1 MSLTK
6 FAVRYRPVTLT
17 LLAALMGLGLL
28 AIFTLSRRED
38 PDLQGRFVQIIALWP
53 GSTAPQAEELLADK
67 LELTLLEIEDI
78 KTVKST
84 SRPGIVVIQAE
95 CSNQT
100 HDIKK
105 FRDELRDRIADVRSA
120 LPAGVLSVD
129 VNDRFADTAAVIIG
143 VTQEGATDRQR
154 EDAAK
159 KVRDRLRT
167 LHDVAQA
174 DLIAPQEE
182 QITIALSSQRMA
194 QRAITP
200 AHVSAAIAQ
209 RNILPA
215 TGGSVALGASRF
227 SIQPT
232 GNLADYREMENLVIA
247 APDNAPVYLRDI
259 ADISRGYADPPD
271 FLFRVN
277 GMPAVGVSVTMR
289 KGFNITALGD
299 EIEGEL
305 KALKAE
311 LPAAEFTRINDLPRS
326 VVGRIAEFRD
336 NLLSGVALIVIVLY
350 LFMGLRSALIVGAM
364 LPITILGTFAL
375 MFLFGRDIQQ
385 ISITALII
393 ALGLVVDNSIV
404 VVDNVERKLSAGIQ
418 PEQAAIEGT
427 DELRVP
433 LLTSNLTTVASF
445 APLLLLSGGVGEFI
459 RDLGVVTSLAT
470 LISLLLN
477 LTVMPLLAL
486 RFLRGVHE
494 DRPNRLRRG
503 VLSLVDRFRASIS
516 ALAEHGLKRARL
528 TVALGIVGLL
538 FAIAIIPRLG
548 LQFFPSAVRNQFTID
563 VFLPEGRDILETQR
577 VAEKVEAIVRR
588 QAGVESFAAYVGQ
601 GGPRFYYNVNPEP
614 PTANYAQIV
623 VNTDSPE
630 RAKSMIAAIQ
640 QAANETITE
649 ARVTAHSL
657 EQGPPVGAP
666 IAIRVSGERISDL
679 REIGDKIKAILNRM
693 PGATSIYHSYGE
705 VPLTLNVAVNE
716 DRARLAGLTAADI
729 AGAARQG
736 FSGETASYLREGD
749 KEIPIQLRLEPNER
763 DSPQSLADMQLPTSG
778 GGSVA
783 LREVATLSLAPQE
796 ARIERRNHVR
806 TLTVSA
812 FSDGSRLPS
821 QILADAQG
829 QIKNLALPSGVTI
842 GYGGEQEEV
851 GKSFTELLL
860 ILGLTVVANLVIVVW
875 EFNSFRAALTIL
887 AAIPFSLT
895 GAILGLWVMGLPFGF
910 MAFLG
915 ITALGGVVTNHAIV
929 LFEYALREQRDGV
942 SLDRA
947 LLDAGTRRLHPILL
961 TVLLSIFG
969 VLPQAIN
976 GGTLWPP
983 LAWSLIFGLLM
994 SLALTLILIPSLYK
1008 VLTPRRKAES
1018 ASEPTPAIISP
1029 NAFL

>member
-1 MSLTK
+1 MSLTR
-6 FAVRYRPVTLT
+6 FAIRYRPVTYT
-17 LLAALMGLGLL
+17 LLAALMALGLL

-67 LELTLLEIEDI
+67 LERTLLEIEDI

-84 SRPGIVVIQAE
+84 SRPGIVVLQAE
-95 CSNQT
+95 CSDQT

-105 FRDELRDRIADVRSA
+105 FRDELRDRISDVRPN
-120 LPAGVLSVD
+120 LPAGVLSVE
-129 VNDRFADTAAVIIG
+129 VNDRFADTAAVILG
-143 VTQEGATDRQR
+143 VTREGATDRQR

-159 KVRDRLRT
+159 KVRDHLRT
-167 LHDVAQA
+167 LRDVAQA
-174 DLIAPQEE
+174 DLIAPRQER
-182 QITIALSSQRMA
+182 ITVALSSLKMA

-200 AHVSAAIAQ
+200 AQVSAAIAQ
-209 RNILPA
+209 RNILPV

-232 GNLADYREMENLVIA
+232 GNLADYRELENFVIA
-247 APDNAPVYLRDI
+247 APDNSPVYLRDI
-259 ADISRGYADPPD
+259 ADITRGYADPPD

-277 GMPAVGVSVTMR
+277 GRPAVGVSVTMR
-289 KGFNITALGD
+289 KGYNITALGD
-299 EIEGEL
+299 EVEAKL
-305 KALKAE
+305 KTLKAE

-326 VVGRIAEFRD
+326 VVGRIAEFNE
-336 NLLSGVALIVIVLY
+336 NLLSGVLLIIAVLY
-350 LFMGLRSALIVGAM
+350 LFMGLRSALIVGVM

-375 MFLFGRDIQQ
+375 MLLFGRDIQQ

-404 VVDNVERKLSAGIQ
+404 VVDNVERKLSDGLE

-445 APLLLLSGGVGEFI
+445 APLLLLSGGVGEFV
-459 RDLGVVTSLAT
+459 RDLGVVTSLST

-477 LTVMPLLAL
+477 LTIMPLLAL
-486 RFLRGVHE
+486 RFLRSARE
-494 DRPNRLRRG
+494 DRPNRLRRA
-503 VLSLVDRFRASIS
+503 VLHLVDRFRDGIS
-516 ALAEHGLKRARL
+516 ALAEQGLRRARL
-528 TVALGIVGLL
+528 TVGLGVFGLIV
-538 FAIAIIPRLG
+538 AMAIIPRLG

-563 VFLPEGRDILETQR
+563 VFLPEGRDIRETER
-577 VAEKVEAIVRR
+577 VAAKVEAIVRR
-588 QAGVESFAAYVGQ
+588 QAGVESFAAYIGQ
-601 GGPRFYYNVNPEP
+601 GGPRFYYNMNPEP
-614 PTANYAQIV
+614 PTANYAQII
-623 VNTDSPE
+623 VNTDASE
-630 RAKSMIAAIQ
+630 RARPMIAAIQ
-640 QAANETITE
+640 QDASKTITE
-649 ARVTAHSL
+649 ARVTARSL

-666 IAIRVSGERISDL
+666 IAIRVSGERIGDL
-679 REIGDKIKAILNRM
+679 REVGDKIRAVLNRT
-693 PGATSIYHSYGE
+693 PGASSVYHSYGE
-705 VPLTLNVAVNE
+705 IPLTLNVAVNE
-716 DRARLAGLTAADI
+716 DRARLAGLAAADI
-729 AGAARQG
+729 AQAARQG

-749 KEIPIQLRLEPNER
+749 KEIPIQIRLEPSER
-763 DSPQSLADMQLPTSG
+763 DSPQSLADMQIPTSG

-783 LREVATLSLAPQE
+783 LREVAALSLAPQE

-812 FSDGSRLPS
+812 FSDGTRLPS
-821 QILADAQG
+821 QILADAQRE
-829 QIKNLALPSGVTI
+829 IKNLTLPTGVAI

-860 ILGLTVVANLVIVVW
+860 ILGLTVVANLLIVVW

-895 GAILGLWVMGLPFGF
+895 GAIFGLWMMGLPFGF

-929 LFEYALREQRDGV
+929 LFEYALREQREGV

-947 LLDAGTRRLHPILL
+947 LLDAGTRRLRPILL

-969 VLPQAIN
+969 VLPQAVN

-994 SLALTLILIPSLYK
+994 SLALTLVLIPSLYK
-1008 VLTPRRKAES
+1008 ALTPRRR
-1018 ASEPTPAIISP
+1018 PAPIVEALP
-1029 NAFL
+1029 APP